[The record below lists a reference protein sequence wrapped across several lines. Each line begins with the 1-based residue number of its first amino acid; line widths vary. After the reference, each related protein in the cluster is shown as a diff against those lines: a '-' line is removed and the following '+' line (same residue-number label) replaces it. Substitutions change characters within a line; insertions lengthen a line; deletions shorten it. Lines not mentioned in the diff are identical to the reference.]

1 MGWREEKYVPL
12 SILDLVFIYF
22 KIWNFRQVEIEI
34 TGMCRLV
41 VECHYIVDG
50 NKCHNIVDKV
60 L

>member
-41 VECHYIVDG
+41 SS
-50 NKCHNIVDKV
+50 
-60 L
+60 